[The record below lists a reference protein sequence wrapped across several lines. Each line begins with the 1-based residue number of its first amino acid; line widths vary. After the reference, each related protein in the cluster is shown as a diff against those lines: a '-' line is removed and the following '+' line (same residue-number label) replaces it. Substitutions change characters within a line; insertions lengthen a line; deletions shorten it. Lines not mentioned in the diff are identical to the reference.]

1 MIQTL
6 IRINIYI
13 SLVKRYLRQYCDNG
27 EIVTA
32 AARSDFHSNAA
43 IAHWITY
50 SLIHANRTQE
60 QLAIASSAI
69 YIRQ

>member
-43 IAHWITY
+43 IAH
-50 SLIHANRTQE
+50 
-60 QLAIASSAI
+60 
-69 YIRQ
+69 